1 MSLRRIR
8 DIILY
13 DYIPYS
19 VTEYKGV
26 AVPKAFT
33 EDEKELIAGRLA
45 EQGYRLFSTYGF
57 KKTTIEEVA
66 EAARISKGTFY
77 NFYESKEA
85 LFMDVVELA
94 EQDYRREI
102 LTAVDLP
109 GPSPRAR
116 LVAVLQK
123 AFELLK
129 TAPVLQFFTSSDY
142 DLLFRRIPAEK
153 LQQHLASDQVFF
165 QEFATCCLNAGI
177 PIRVQPEEISGL
189 LYPLVLASM
198 HGDDLGQSNVQGNL
212 DVLLELVAA
221 FALGEVELQHRP
233 PARLASVS
241 EDGAG
246 NEPGN

>member
-1 MSLRRIR
+1 M
-8 DIILY
+8 
-13 DYIPYS
+13 
-19 VTEYKGV
+19 
-26 AVPKAFT
+26 PKAFT
-33 EDEKELIAGRLA
+33 EDEKELIAERLV

-57 KKTTIEEVA
+57 KKTTIEEIA

-102 LTAVDLP
+102 LKAVDLP

-142 DLLFRRIPAEK
+142 DLLFRRVPAEK

-189 LYPLVLASM
+189 LYPLVLAGI
-198 HGDDLGQSNVQGNL
+198 HEDDLGQNTVRGSLN
-212 DVLLELVAA
+212 VLLELVAA
-221 FALGEVELQHRP
+221 FALGEVEIQRQTPVRP
-233 PARLASVS
+233 ASVS
-241 EDGAG
+241 ENGDFY
-246 NEPGN
+246 EPGN